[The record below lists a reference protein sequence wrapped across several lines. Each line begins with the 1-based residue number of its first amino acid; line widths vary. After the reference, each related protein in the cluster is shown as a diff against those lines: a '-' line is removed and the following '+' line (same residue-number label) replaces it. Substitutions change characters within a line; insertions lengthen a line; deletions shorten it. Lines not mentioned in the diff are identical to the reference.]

1 MPAADLVFSA
11 PDTVADAV
19 ASLAGS
25 DGEAIAM
32 GGGTSVAM
40 LLKNDLIEPGKIVW
54 LGRVSEL
61 RRLAAGGDGTLV
73 AGAMVTLR
81 ELAASEAVRAHAPAL
96 AYAAGQVG
104 NPRVRAVATLGG
116 ALVHGDPRQD
126 IPPVL
131 LALEA
136 RVRIAGPS
144 GEREVPVAGF
154 HTGFMETILGEGE
167 LVTEVVI
174 PGVPGRRAVYARFT
188 PGSEDDYPTVG
199 VAASVVRGGD
209 GTVTRAVLAIGGVG
223 PAPLLVEGAAA
234 LAGRVPGP
242 ADIEAVAA
250 AAEQT
255 AAPADDQRGS
265 ARYKKA
271 MTREWTRRALRA
283 CLAGSDIDGE
293 KIGFG

>member
-1 MPAADLVFSA
+1 LPAADLIFSA
-11 PDTVADAV
+11 PVTVADAV
-19 ASLAGS
+19 TQLAG
-25 DGEAIAM
+25 DGGETIAM

-40 LLKNDLIEPGKIVW
+40 LLKNGLLEPDRIVW
-54 LGRVSEL
+54 LGKVPGL

-73 AGAMVTLR
+73 AGATVTLR
-81 ELAASEAVRAHAPAL
+81 ELAASEAVRSHAPAL
-96 AYAAGQVG
+96 AHAASQVG

-154 HTGFMETILGEGE
+154 HTGFMETILAEGE

-174 PGVPGRRAVYARFT
+174 PAVPGRRAVYARFT

-199 VAASVVRGGD
+199 VAASVVRSGD
-209 GTVTRAVLAIGGVG
+209 GTVTRAVLGLGGVG
-223 PAPLLVEGAAA
+223 PAPLLVDGAAA
-234 LAGRVPGP
+234 LAGSVPGP

-250 AAEQT
+250 AAEET

-271 MTREWTRRALRA
+271 MAREWTRRALRA
-283 CLAGSDIDGE
+283 CLARSDIGGE
-293 KIGFG
+293 KIG